1 MRQRSA
7 PNSHHLDRVPRAT
20 GGISRMAYAR
30 AKAAGVKLE
39 PILDAADLTHDQIE
53 NPRAQIKVLD
63 QIKFLNLVASVLDD
77 DLLGFHLAQAYD
89 LRDIGLLYYV
99 FSSSEVLIDALHRVA
114 RYSSIVN
121 EGVSQKCI
129 DNDSVGMSFGYVGVS
144 RHLDRHQIEFWITSL
159 VRTCRQLTGLRLLP
173 SRLRLTHRRDRKA
186 ELSDFFGCDVEYGAS
201 VDEIVFPHGIR
212 HSPLVG
218 ADPYLNKLLI
228 SYCEEAIARSARS
241 RGSFQSSVEN
251 AIVPLLPHGKAQ
263 AGEIARRLGIS
274 QRTFARRLSAEG
286 LTFSELLENLRSEL
300 AGRYL
305 ADGDLAISQIAW
317 LLGYREVGSFSHA
330 FRRWTGKTPREMTQ
344 SGLFKS

>member
-1 MRQRSA
+1 MRLQSA
-7 PNSHHLDRVPRAT
+7 PDSHHLDRLPRAT
-20 GGISRMAYAR
+20 GGITRLAYAR
-30 AKAAGVKLE
+30 AETAGVKLE
-39 PILDAADLTHDQIE
+39 PILKAAALTRNQIE
-53 NPRAQIKVLD
+53 DPHASIKVRD
-63 QIKFLNLVASVLDD
+63 QIKFLNLVASALDD
-77 DLLGFHLAQAYD
+77 DLLGFHLAQNYD

-99 FSSSEVLIDALHRVA
+99 FASSEVLSDALHRVA

-129 DNDSVGMSFGYVGVS
+129 DNGAVGMLFGYVGVS

-159 VRTCRQLTGLRLLP
+159 VRTCRQLTGHRLLP
-173 SRLRLTHRRDRKA
+173 CRLQLIHRRDRKA
-186 ELSDFFGCDVEYGAS
+186 ELSDFFGDVEYGAA
-201 VDEIVFPHGIR
+201 VDEITFPRGIGNA
-212 HSPLVG
+212 PIVD

-228 SYCEEAIARSARS
+228 SYCEEAAARSVRI
-241 RGSFQSSVEN
+241 RGSFQSNVEN
-251 AIVPLLPHGKAQ
+251 VIVPLLPHGKAQ

-286 LTFSELLENLRSEL
+286 LTFSELLENLRSDL

-344 SGLFKS
+344 SGLGKS

>member
-7 PNSHHLDRVPRAT
+7 PNSQHLDRLPRAT

-129 DNDSVGMSFGYVGVS
+129 DNDSVGMSLGYVGVS
-144 RHLDRHQIEFWITSL
+144 LHLDRHQIEFWITSL
-159 VRTCRQLTGLRLLP
+159 VRTCRQLTGLRLLR
-173 SRLRLTHRRDRKA
+173 SRLGLTHRRDRKA

-228 SYCEEAIARSARS
+228 SYCEEAIARRDRS
-241 RGSFQSSVEN
+241 TG
-251 AIVPLLPHGKAQ
+251 
-263 AGEIARRLGIS
+263 
-274 QRTFARRLSAEG
+274 TF
-286 LTFSELLENLRSEL
+286 
-300 AGRYL
+300 
-305 ADGDLAISQIAW
+305 
-317 LLGYREVGSFSHA
+317 
-330 FRRWTGKTPREMTQ
+330 
-344 SGLFKS
+344 